1 MATDKLSS
9 LALIHLATEI
19 GELLLAKN
27 RMLCLAESCTGGLA
41 SGLITKIPGSSA
53 WFDSGLVVYSNQA
66 KQDLLNVSAE
76 SLRQYGAASEQVAIE
91 MAIGALNQG
100 RANIAA
106 SVTGIAGPDGGSK
119 EKPVG
124 TVCFAWAG
132 SDIASTTTTKH
143 FSGNRQ
149 DVREQSILTL
159 LNGIKEALN

>member
-1 MATDKLSS
+1 MATDHLSR
-9 LALIHLATEI
+9 LALSNLATEI

-27 RMLCLAESCTGGLA
+27 RLLCLAESCTGGLA
-41 SGLITKIPGSSA
+41 SGLITEIPGSSA

-76 SLRQYGAASEQVAIE
+76 SLRQYGAVSEEVAIE

-100 RANIAA
+100 RANVAA
-106 SVTGIAGPDGGSK
+106 SVTGIAGPDGGTE

-132 SDIASTTTTKH
+132 NDIALTATTKH
-143 FSGNRQ
+143 FPGNRQ
-149 DVREQSILTL
+149 NIREQSILTL
-159 LNGIKEALN
+159 LNGIKQALS

>member
-9 LALIHLATEI
+9 LALIHLASEI

-41 SGLITKIPGSSA
+41 SGLITEIPGSSA

-76 SLRQYGAASEQVAIE
+76 SLRQYGAVSEQVAIE
-91 MAIGALNQG
+91 MANGALNQG

-149 DVREQSILTL
+149 DIRKQSILTL

>member
-41 SGLITKIPGSSA
+41 SGLITEIPGSSA

>member
-1 MATDKLSS
+1 MACDNLSS
-9 LALIHLATEI
+9 IALIHLASEI

-27 RMLCLAESCTGGLA
+27 RILCLAESCTGGLA
-41 SGLITKIPGSSA
+41 SGLITEIPGSSA

-76 SLRQYGAASEQVAIE
+76 SLRQYGAVSEQVAIE
-91 MAIGALNQG
+91 MAIGGLNQG

-149 DVREQSILTL
+149 DIRGQSILTL

>member
-19 GELLLAKN
+19 GELLLAKK

-41 SGLITKIPGSSA
+41 SGLITEIPGSSA

-76 SLRQYGAASEQVAIE
+76 SLRQYGAVSEQVAIE

-143 FSGNRQ
+143 FSGKRQ

-159 LNGIKEALN
+159 INGIKEALN

>member
-9 LALIHLATEI
+9 LALIHLASEI

-41 SGLITKIPGSSA
+41 SGLITEIPGSSA

>member
-1 MATDKLSS
+1 MATDNLSR
-9 LALIHLATEI
+9 LALTNLVTEI

-27 RMLCLAESCTGGLA
+27 RLLCLAESCTGGLA
-41 SGLITKIPGSSA
+41 SGLITEIPGSSA

-76 SLRQYGAASEQVAIE
+76 SLRQHGAVSEQVAVE

-100 RANIAA
+100 RANLAA
-106 SVTGIAGPDGGSK
+106 SVTGIAGPDGGTE

-124 TVCFAWAG
+124 TVCFACG
-132 SDIASTTTTKH
+132 GNGIASTTTTKH

-149 DVREQSILTL
+149 NIREQSILTL
-159 LNGIKEALN
+159 LNGIKQALS

>member
-9 LALIHLATEI
+9 LALIHLASEI

-41 SGLITKIPGSSA
+41 SGLITEIPGSSA

-149 DVREQSILTL
+149 DIRKQSILTL

>member
-1 MATDKLSS
+1 MATDHLSR
-9 LALIHLATEI
+9 LALSNLATEI

-27 RMLCLAESCTGGLA
+27 RLLCLAESCTGGLA
-41 SGLITKIPGSSA
+41 SGLITEIPGSSA

-76 SLRQYGAASEQVAIE
+76 SLRQYGAVSEEVAIE

-100 RANIAA
+100 RANVAA
-106 SVTGIAGPDGGSK
+106 SVTGIAGPDGGTE

-132 SDIASTTTTKH
+132 NGIASTATTKH

-149 DVREQSILTL
+149 NIREQSILTL
-159 LNGIKEALN
+159 LNGIKQALS

>member
-41 SGLITKIPGSSA
+41 SGLITEIPGSSA

-76 SLRQYGAASEQVAIE
+76 SLRQYGAVSEQVAIE

-106 SVTGIAGPDGGSK
+106 SVTGIAGPDGGSE

-132 SDIASTTTTKH
+132 SDIASSTTTKH

-149 DVREQSILTL
+149 YIREQSILTL